1 MWRSAPDSLRSLL
14 SKYQQDGLFHQ
25 ESARKAEK
33 RHHLEEI
40 AKRFVCELPHGSKFV
55 CPPVEALLRQAL
67 EEAAPDTFD
76 PLQAAAAFAALEDYA
91 INLLVQPWRG
101 EVQQVKLYSGYYK
114 HTVERQ
120 LKNGRVILQL
130 MGYEKKEEEVLQLAR
145 VVDPATLSELALDCL
160 IASAECR
167 VLATIMDGLKEC
179 GIPMTWKELY
189 RFRRECSCNPEDSV
203 RTLIQ
208 RQKHRTTKQMAVP
221 ELSAM
226 EPLFQWHHLPAEE
239 VDRTGWLVQMPTNGT
254 WPTSSHWDTYLEPPL
269 SHSADSQRPL
279 ANSRSPAGMRGTKHS
294 DDLLMGTV
302 DGSCSR
308 DTFRPLVGS
317 YGMPLWPD
325 HPNAGGH
332 DTGVPRLPDHL
343 RYDGGRSGEH
353 YSQSVRRGPSPKARQ
368 SEISHAASKEP
379 VDLISQGMHALSLG
393 SGLIGQERDAGSFI
407 VQEPVV
413 LKAVPSCDPGP
424 KDTLDATTVVEA
436 AAQYLHAQAAA
447 AIGEAS
453 HDTQVWSCGAC
464 TFLNAPE
471 RDVCEMCSKSRHTGP
486 EMTPLLSGGKQCPVC
501 TLVNDR
507 QAKSCSVC
515 STSLKDS
522 PTYI

>member
-25 ESARKAEK
+25 ESARKAEE

-40 AKRFVCELPHGSKFV
+40 AKRFVCELPHGNKFV
-55 CPPVEALLRQAL
+55 CHAVEALLRQAL
-67 EEAAPDTFD
+67 EEADPDAFD

-120 LKNGRVILQL
+120 LKNGKVILQL

-145 VVDPATLSELALDCL
+145 AVNPATLSELALDCL

-167 VLATIMDGLKEC
+167 VLAAIMDGLKEY
-179 GIPMTWKELY
+179 GISMTWKELY
-189 RFRRECSCNPEDSV
+189 RFRRDCSCNPEDSV
-203 RTLIQ
+203 RTLVQ
-208 RQKHRTTKQMAVP
+208 RQKHRSTKQTALP
-221 ELSAM
+221 ELSAV
-226 EPLFQWHHLPAEE
+226 EPLFQWHHLTGEE
-239 VDRTGWLVQMPTNGT
+239 MDRAGWLVQMPTNGT
-254 WPTSSHWDTYLEPPL
+254 WPTASHWHTYLDPPSL
-269 SHSADSQRPL
+269 HSADSQRSL
-279 ANSRSPAGMRGTKHS
+279 ASCRSPAGMRGPKHG
-294 DDLLMGTV
+294 DDLLMGTA
-302 DGSCSR
+302 DSPCFS
-308 DTFRPLVGS
+308 DTFRPRFDS
-317 YGMPLWPD
+317 KSIPPLERQP
-325 HPNAGGH
+325 HAGRH
-332 DTGVPRLPDHL
+332 DTAVPRLPDHL
-343 RYDGGRSGEH
+343 HYDTGSAGEH
-353 YSQSVRRGPSPKARQ
+353 YSQPVRRGPSPKVRQ
-368 SEISHAASKEP
+368 CESSHGASKEP
-379 VDLISQGMHALSLG
+379 IGLISQGVQALSMS
-393 SGLIGQERDAGSFI
+393 SGLIGHERDGGSFI

-413 LKAVPSCDPGP
+413 SKAVPLCDTGP
-424 KDTLDATTVVEA
+424 KNALDATTLVET
-436 AAQYLHAQAAA
+436 AAQYLDSQAAA
-447 AIGEAS
+447 AIEEVS
-453 HDTQVWSCGAC
+453 HDAQVWSCGAC
-464 TFLNAPE
+464 TFLNAPD

-515 STSLKDS
+515 SHSLKDS